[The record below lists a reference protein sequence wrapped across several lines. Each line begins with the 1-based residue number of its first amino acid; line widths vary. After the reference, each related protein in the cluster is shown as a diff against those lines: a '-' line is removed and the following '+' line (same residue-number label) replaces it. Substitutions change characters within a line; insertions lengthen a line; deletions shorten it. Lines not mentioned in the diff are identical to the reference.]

1 MAPRLAALLLAA
13 GASRRM
19 GTCKQLLPVGDQ
31 PAITHC
37 LTTILAAGVQEV
49 VVVIGANG
57 DAVAAAVGHLPV
69 RIVRNRDAAGDMAD
83 SVRTGLAAL
92 DWENSGVMICLA
104 DQPLVGR
111 GTFQQLLRLHAA
123 CPDEILIPVF
133 AGKRG
138 HPTIFPRRLLQ
149 QFRPGMT
156 LRDVVQGNP
165 RQVRLIDIP
174 DPWVTLDMDTPA
186 DYQTL
191 LERFAAAGS
200 NAGSEVSAW
209 DTDGRCGGA
218 TRGNQG

>member
-1 MAPRLAALLLAA
+1 MATSVAALLLAA

-19 GTCKQLLPVGDQ
+19 GTCKQLLPLGDQ
-31 PAITHC
+31 PAIIHG
-37 LTTILAAGVQEV
+37 LTTILAAGIQEV

-57 DAVAAAVGHLPV
+57 DAVAAAVEHLPV
-69 RIVRNRDAAGDMAD
+69 RLVRNRDAAGDMAD

-92 DWENSGVMICLA
+92 DWECSGVMICLA
-104 DQPLVGR
+104 DHPLVGR
-111 GTFQQLLRLHAA
+111 GTFLQLLRLHDA

-133 AGKRG
+133 EGKRG

-156 LRDVVQGNP
+156 LRDIVQGNP
-165 RQVRLIDIP
+165 RQVRSIDIA

-186 DYQTL
+186 DYEAL
-191 LERFAAAGS
+191 LERFAARGS
-200 NAGSEVSAW
+200 NAGSGVAVW
-209 DTDGRCGGA
+209 DMDCRLGGF